1 MKIQDNIRIVNET
14 LDAFNSHDLSGF
26 VKYMANSVI
35 DYMPGRNEPL
45 KGPETIREDNSSFLT
60 IFPDAHFEK
69 INEFGQDNWVCIQ
82 GIFEGTHQGPF
93 PVPGEQPLPATGKKV
108 HVSQCMVVK
117 LDQGKITEIHEYFN
131 HLDFVK
137 QLGISM

>member
-1 MKIQDNIRIVNET
+1 MTIQDNIRIVNET
-14 LDAFNSHDLSGF
+14 LEAFNSHDMAGF
-26 VKYMANSVI
+26 VKHMGDSVMDFI
-35 DYMPGRNEPL
+35 PGRNEPL
-45 KGPETIREDNSSFLT
+45 KGPDTIREDNSSFLS
-60 IFPDAHFEK
+60 IFPDAYFEK

-93 PVPGEQPLPATGKKV
+93 PVAEEQSIPATGKKIRV
-108 HVSQCMVVK
+108 PQCMVVK